1 MLELKDF
8 SSILQIIIAY
18 YSVYVAVGD
27 DILKSFIFGKVHKE
41 LETILDAIDNQ
52 YKKISDFNENFEAD
66 VCDMDLNKLSDS
78 ENSVLQSWREGIKH
92 DMNYTKSLKN
102 LIKSMFYEYRGET
115 FFSVFSTDI
124 IFLCSV
130 FMVLG
135 VLDCK
140 VICNIDA
147 IASIMLLVVILLSI
161 HCFTYEFSSKA
172 RNVERYKP
180 NVTFH
185 FIVLAVSLVMSLI
198 AYELYKF
205 PYAICNDINTIMSV
219 WGIVVVL
226 PSLLEIA
233 YNMKTIRKMKSAIKD
248 KGKAQDILIG
258 FYERSL
264 ASYKKKCSKGE

>member
-41 LETILDAIDNQ
+41 LETILNAIDNQ

-78 ENSVLQSWREGIKH
+78 ENSVLQSWREGIKY

-147 IASIMLLVVILLSI
+147 IASIMLLVVI
-161 HCFTYEFSSKA
+161 
-172 RNVERYKP
+172 
-180 NVTFH
+180 
-185 FIVLAVSLVMSLI
+185 
-198 AYELYKF
+198 
-205 PYAICNDINTIMSV
+205 
-219 WGIVVVL
+219 VVVL